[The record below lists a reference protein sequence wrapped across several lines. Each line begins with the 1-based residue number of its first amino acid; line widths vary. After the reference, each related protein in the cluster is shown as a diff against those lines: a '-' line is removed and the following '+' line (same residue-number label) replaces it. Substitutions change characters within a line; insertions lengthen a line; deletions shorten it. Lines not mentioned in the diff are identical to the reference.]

1 MADHSFTGELRASC
15 AEQWGRLV
23 HHRFPQELA
32 AGTLA
37 PERLRFY
44 LEQDV
49 RYFLPA
55 MARAVALGVVAAATS
70 REMLHFAEEL
80 LATVG
85 GEIESQSRLLNEVI
99 GRGAEDRGGGLA
111 AAPGTVAYTGHMVA
125 TAARGGP
132 LEVMTALLPCIWSYG
147 DIATAHAPD
156 LVDHPIYSAW
166 VRYYSSPEYEQL
178 VAGRRAGL
186 DRLSVTADDEQRAR
200 LRRIFLTSVRL
211 EQVVWDMSYDM
222 AQWPDLAHVAGGTRY
237 ELSGHELPRFEPEM
251 EE

>member
-15 AEQWGRLV
+15 SEQWDCLV
-23 HHRFPQELA
+23 RHRFPQELA
-32 AGTLA
+32 AATLA

-55 MARAVALGVVAAATS
+55 MARAVALGVVAATTS

-80 LATVG
+80 VATVG
-85 GEIESQSRLLNEVI
+85 SEIENQSRLLDEVI
-99 GRGAEDRGGGLA
+99 ASGAEDRGGGLA

-125 TAARGGP
+125 TAVRGGP
-132 LEVMTALLPCIWSYG
+132 IEVMTALLPCIWSYG
-147 DIATAHAPD
+147 DIAAARAGE

-166 VRYYSSPEYEQL
+166 VRYYSSPEYAQL

-186 DRLSVTADDEQRAR
+186 DRLSLAADDEQRVR
-200 LRRIFLTSVRL
+200 LGRIFLTSVRL

-222 AQWPDLAHVAGGTRY
+222 AQWPDLARVAGGAR
-237 ELSGHELPRFEPEM
+237 
-251 EE
+251 